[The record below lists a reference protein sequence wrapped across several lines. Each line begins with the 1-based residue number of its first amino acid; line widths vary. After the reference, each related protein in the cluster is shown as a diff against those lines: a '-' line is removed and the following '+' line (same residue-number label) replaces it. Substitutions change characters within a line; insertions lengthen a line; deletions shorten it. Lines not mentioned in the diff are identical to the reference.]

1 METTNNID
9 ELYNLIKKNPAPET
23 FIENLEIWI
32 RFYNEREFIIENNIL
47 NLNLFD
53 IIEFLV
59 QHEKGEI
66 SAKFHYD
73 IFSTVINKQIQLNK
87 RIQKYY
93 DEKEISLET
102 YIYNIFRNFDN
113 YCVLSPHIKELKEKI
128 DDNNIEELRNSLII
142 DIITKLAET
151 FYNDFFD
158 FEKDITKDIL
168 KFITIMIFDLQFIT
182 NCHQNLRLTLLKIY
196 FQKIIPI
203 KMFVGVNISN
213 DIIIKYL
220 KENKIEDKNIILSL
234 FSDTKLELF

>member
-9 ELYNLIKKNPAPET
+9 ELYNLIKKNPTPET

-53 IIEFLV
+53 IIEFLL

-102 YIYNIFRNFDN
+102 YIYNIFRNIDN
-113 YCVLSPHIKELKEKI
+113 YCVLSPHIKELK
-128 DDNNIEELRNSLII
+128 
-142 DIITKLAET
+142 
-151 FYNDFFD
+151 
-158 FEKDITKDIL
+158 
-168 KFITIMIFDLQFIT
+168 
-182 NCHQNLRLTLLKIY
+182 
-196 FQKIIPI
+196 
-203 KMFVGVNISN
+203 
-213 DIIIKYL
+213 
-220 KENKIEDKNIILSL
+220 
-234 FSDTKLELF
+234 